1 MDFEKIDVKDLRVVR
16 DRNGRRYVKISYT
29 EKGPPEKPEENDPP
43 ARRQDL
49 ERETVPAR
57 KPKPEAENAPA
68 RSQKPKPEAENAPA
82 RSQKPKAETAPAR
95 RQNPE
100 REAVLARRQALKAET
115 APVRSQDPE
124 REAVPARTR
133 VSKPAN
139 SSGGRVRKIW
149 NNPYGRIAIIAVIL
163 NVIYLLAARVLT

>member
-57 KPKPEAENAPA
+57 
-68 RSQKPKPEAENAPA
+68 KPKPEAENAPA

>member
-16 DRNGRRYVKISYT
+16 DRTGRRYVKISYT

-57 KPKPEAENAPA
+57 RPKAETAPTRRQDPEREAVPARKPKPEAENAPA
-68 RSQKPKPEAENAPA
+68 R
-82 RSQKPKAETAPAR
+82 
-95 RQNPE
+95 RQDPE
-100 REAVLARRQALKAET
+100 REAVPARRQALKAET
-115 APVRSQDPE
+115 APVRSHDPE

-133 VSKPAN
+133 ASRPAN